1 MERINVVNEYG
12 EQVGW
17 FDRSKAYCIAENTFF
32 NGRNNISMATNSQWD
47 HEELY
52 FTASG
57 NWIKLDYSDYQGTN
71 SVFTAISSEDAAE
84 WLIKNRIKQEE
95 YASLPNKA
103 IAEIEQLIKGREL

>member
-12 EQVGW
+12 GQVGW
-17 FDRSKAYCIAENTFF
+17 FDRDKAHCIEENTYF
-32 NGRNNISMATNSQWD
+32 NGNNHISRSTNSQWN

-57 NWIKLDYSDYQGTN
+57 NWIKLEYSDYQGTN
-71 SVFTAISSEDAAE
+71 PVFTAISLEDASE
-84 WLIKNRIKQEE
+84 WLIKNRIEPEE
-95 YASLPNKA
+95 YASLPKKA